1 MHVPMHSNRTAQI
14 FQETVCMLSR
24 VQLFGT
30 LWTVAGSSVCGI
42 FQARILEQVA
52 ISSSRGIF
60 PTQGLNLR
68 LLCLLRWQVGSFTI
82 EPPLLYFFNSN
93 MGLRALTFS
102 IIERPPGCLGLDLGA
117 QLKYEL

>member
-60 PTQGLNLR
+60 PTQGSNLC
-68 LLCLLRWQVGSFTI
+68 LLCLLHWQADS
-82 EPPLLYFFNSN
+82 EPRGKP
-93 MGLRALTFS
+93 
-102 IIERPPGCLGLDLGA
+102 IIV
-117 QLKYEL
+117 

>member
-1 MHVPMHSNRTAQI
+1 MAPSHG
-14 FQETVCMLSR
+14 LS
-24 VQLFGT
+24 L
-30 LWTVAGSSVCGI
+30 GSVSCCY
-42 FQARILEQVA
+42 ILLQ
-52 ISSSRGIF
+52 GIF

-93 MGLRALTFS
+93 MGLRTLTFS